1 MCGTTGD
8 RWKKG
13 VTNKAGVFIARAKER
28 KQSSLD
34 TRI

>member
-8 RWKKG
+8 GWKKG
-13 VTNKAGVFIARAKER
+13 VINKPGVLIARAKER